1 MYAELVMNNPNFNLV
16 NLYET
21 LDYEIDDEEN
31 YKIVNYPYFPT
42 YDSPETIWPYGNVED
57 MFSWTHY
64 GINVKNTNNNDA
76 IMHSY
81 FQASEG
87 LLNTFDQDWDL
98 RYSAYIIRAPKGDD
112 FMSMPY
118 GKVLVGTKYYKPEFA
133 VGVFGRCLR
142 LSEAYLNYAE
152 AEARIGGDGITNAIE
167 RLTELRE
174 NRYDDGGDYEV
185 EDYNQEELI
194 EFIKEER
201 RRELCFEGHR
211 WFDLRRWGMPA
222 IKHVWHESEKVSHE
236 YILEEKDLM
245 YTIPIPD
252 EALQENAQLV
262 QNELNESERTFTTIN
277 K

>member
-1 MYAELVMNNPNFNLV
+1 
-16 NLYET
+16 
-21 LDYEIDDEEN
+21 
-31 YKIVNYPYFPT
+31 
-42 YDSPETIWPYGNVED
+42 

-64 GINVKNTNNNDA
+64 GMNVKNTKNNDA
-76 IMHSY
+76 IMYSY
-81 FQASEG
+81 FQASED

-118 GKVLVGTKYYKPEFA
+118 GKVLVGTKYYKPEHA

-152 AEARIGGDGITNAIE
+152 AEARIGDNGIANAIE
-167 RLTELRE
+167 KLTELRE
-174 NRYDDGGDYEV
+174 NRYDDGGDYEI

-222 IKHVWHESEKVSHE
+222 IKHVWHERDRVSRE
-236 YILEEKDLM
+236 YTLEEKDLM